1 MKIINPM
8 QQRIPILIMIFL
20 IRKNSKY

>member
-1 MKIINPM
+1 M

-20 IRKNSKY
+20 IKRNSKY